1 VALLTASE
9 RAELARFSTV
19 NQSVNLGQRVADA
32 QTLQFYGD
40 SATSHVRLAALP
52 QATDTLRLEAG
63 GAMDRTGVFDPGCDV
78 TYEFT
83 STGAVQTP
91 GAIAVLIGATL
102 AACATALAQAI
113 TPTTTNAVVAEA
125 HSIDTAIVDI
135 CHNTPGASLTL
146 SSSAPSRIVTQNNQE
161 GLPLGE
167 YVYII
172 RKRTITNED
181 VTRGRLRFD
190 TGWTSIVEGFASL
203 YRSIQDQTPENYNGT
218 VSMVQG
224 VLELT
229 QGTGT
234 GQWAAGSILQLQLLG
249 VR

>member
-1 VALLTASE
+1 MALLTAQE
-9 RAELARFSTV
+9 RAELARFSVV
-19 NQSVNLGQRVADA
+19 NEHVQLGQRVADA

-83 STGAVQTP
+83 STGLVTTP
-91 GAIAVLIGATL
+91 GAIPVLIGATL
-102 AACATALAQAI
+102 AACALSLAQAI

-125 HSIDTAIVDI
+125 HSIDTNIVDV

-146 SSSAPSRIVTQNNQE
+146 STVSGGRIVVQNNAEQ
-161 GLPLGE
+161 LPLGE
-167 YVYII
+167 YFYII
-172 RKRTITNED
+172 RKRIISSED
-181 VTRGRLRFD
+181 VIRGRLRFD
-190 TGWTSIVEGFASL
+190 TGWASIIEGWASL
-203 YRSIQDQTPENYNGT
+203 YRSAQDQTPENYNGT
-218 VSMVQG
+218 VSTNLG
-224 VLELT
+224 ILELK

-234 GQWAAGSILQLQLLG
+234 GTWSAGSVLQIQLLG
-249 VR
+249 IR